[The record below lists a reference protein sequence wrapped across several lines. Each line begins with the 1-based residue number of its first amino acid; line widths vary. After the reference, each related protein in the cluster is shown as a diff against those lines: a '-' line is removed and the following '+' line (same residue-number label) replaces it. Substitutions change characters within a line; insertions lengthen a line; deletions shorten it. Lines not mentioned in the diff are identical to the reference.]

1 MIKRTSASLLF
12 LLAVG
17 LAGAADWKTDFLTR
31 LTPKPDYR
39 HAREYLAGQV
49 GSLDGADRQVA
60 EALLA
65 YLAGKLGETVA
76 EQDLIAA
83 YFDKYADTDPE
94 FGFLDE
100 VTLRD
105 FMVFWARWKKSFP
118 LVSDLNFLARRGI
131 SSRGLPAGL
140 EVGLEIM
147 CDAYYKISLGPYAL
161 DGGFWSRG
169 FHIVNLPAAELF
181 ERSGNY
187 EFALDLKVGDII
199 VRKPIRV
206 EVNLTP
212 VASFKPASPA
222 LPPVDETARPAA
234 TAPPVTNME
243 GELTLYVDGKLVM
256 TTRKVA
262 VKPKPL
268 GFALPGPSMQ
278 GQKPYLPPPRTDP
291 FANSVSILDA
301 ISATYSVLKGLL
313 SKKPAPPAPPSYD
326 KVGAMSF
333 TFARA
338 EAGGKPSDFR
348 ADVRL
353 ERTRTA
359 VVRQ

>member
-1 MIKRTSASLLF
+1 MIKRIAASLLF
-12 LLAVG
+12 FLAVG
-17 LAGAADWKTDFLTR
+17 LAAAADWKTELLTR
-31 LTPKPDYR
+31 LGSRPDYR
-39 HAREYLAGQV
+39 QAREYLAGRV
-49 GSLDGADRQVA
+49 SSLEGADRQVA

-65 YLAGKLGETVA
+65 YLAGKLGESTA

-83 YFDKYADTDPE
+83 YFDKYADADPE

-118 LVSDLNFLARRGI
+118 LVSDLNFLARRG
-131 SSRGLPAGL
+131 SSAQGLPAGL
-140 EVGLEIM
+140 EVGLELM

-161 DGGFWSRG
+161 EGGFWSRG
-169 FHIVNLPAAELF
+169 FHIVTLPAAGLF

-187 EFALDLKVGDII
+187 EFALDLKAGDVT

-212 VASFKPASPA
+212 IASFKAAPPA
-222 LPPVDETARPAA
+222 LPPIKETARSAASASPA
-234 TAPPVTNME
+234 TNLE
-243 GELTLYVDGKLVM
+243 GELALYVDGKLIM

-268 GFALPGPSMQ
+268 GFTLPGPSMQ

-291 FANSVSILDA
+291 MANSVSILDA
-301 ISATYSVLKGLL
+301 IRATYSVLKGLL

-326 KVGAMSF
+326 KVAAMSF

-338 EAGGKPSDFR
+338 EVDGKSSDCR

-353 ERTRTA
+353 ERTRT
-359 VVRQ
+359 VFVRQ